1 MEEKEKQIDFK
12 AVELLTNL
20 QMDINNIIMN
30 KSIKELTKNKNI
42 NIELIDSIKDSI
54 NNTLKEYLNYYINK

>member
-1 MEEKEKQIDFK
+1 MKEEKQIDFK

-20 QMDINNIIMN
+20 QFDINNIIMA

-54 NNTLKEYLNYYINK
+54 NGTLKDYLNYYINK